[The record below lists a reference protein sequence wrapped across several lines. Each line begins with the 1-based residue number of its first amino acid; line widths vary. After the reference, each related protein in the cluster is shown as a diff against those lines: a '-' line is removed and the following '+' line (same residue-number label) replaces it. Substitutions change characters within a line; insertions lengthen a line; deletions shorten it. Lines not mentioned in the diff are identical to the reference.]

1 MESATPPAFS
11 LDALLP
17 ADIAKRAEAVG
28 ARKCQLAFWPLL
40 TLAILAGP
48 SSHWG
53 QFFPQP

>member
-1 MESATPPAFS
+1 MENATPAAFS

-40 TLAILAGP
+40 TLAILAGAFIAL
-48 SSHWG
+48 G
-53 QFFPQP
+53 RFFPRP